1 MRWPAVP
8 RAAVSASARG
18 GSRKK
23 VFEKQ
28 NWCWEN
34 LSKTLFFLVGQ
45 GSFALQNNFYLIQ
58 GAQGRPR
65 NRRPFS

>member
-1 MRWPAVP
+1 VGHPVFWAGKLLFIGLWGVQGRSPCTSLGWPAVP

-34 LSKTLFFLVGQ
+34 LLNPLFFIVE
-45 GSFALQNNFYLIQ
+45 
-58 GAQGRPR
+58 
-65 NRRPFS
+65 

>member
-1 MRWPAVP
+1 
-8 RAAVSASARG
+8 VSASARG

-28 NWCWEN
+28 NWCWGN
-34 LSKTLFFLVGQ
+34 LLKTLFPFVEQ
-45 GSFALQNNFYLIQ
+45 GSFAPQNNYYLIQ

-65 NRRPFS
+65 NRRPFIIGSGGFAP

>member
-1 MRWPAVP
+1 
-8 RAAVSASARG
+8 VSASARG

-34 LSKTLFFLVGQ
+34 LLKTLFFILLWSKEVLLRKTI
-45 GSFALQNNFYLIQ
+45 FI
-58 GAQGRPR
+58 
-65 NRRPFS
+65 